1 MDISIKK
8 HEHILK
14 NEIFFI
20 KTKWPHFDIL
30 FKAECICATYRCK

>member
-30 FKAECICATYRCK
+30 FKGIKKIAKLS